1 MVGVVK
7 KKKQSS
13 TSWIQF
19 DATGQ
24 GWIHDVDKYV
34 IMNRVQIDAR
44 DLRILDPL
52 PSYPSTILGRNKAF
66 VLNLEVHAS
75 YHFLFFFT
83 IALCFC
89 CVSYF
94 VFMILCFSISRQLS
108 LLKRLVS
115 FSFNVSNFFLY

>member
-1 MVGVVK
+1 MVAAVK
-7 KKKQSS
+7 KKTQSS

-24 GWIHDVDKYV
+24 GWIHDIDKYV

-52 PSYPSTILGRNKAF
+52 PSYPSTILGRDKAF

-75 YHFLFFFT
+75 YHFVFLFQHC
-83 IALCFC
+83 IVCCFC
-89 CVSYF
+89 Y
-94 VFMILCFSISRQLS
+94 VFLIL
-108 LLKRLVS
+108 
-115 FSFNVSNFFLY
+115 FL